1 MKVCRVSPIFSG
13 RSITKNFASN
23 RQQVNRGTIPNYD
36 MRFGAFTE
44 PPKGTGR
51 VTGQPA
57 LALKGLAVALLLCS
71 FIVSA
76 HSQAGQGGA
85 TAASPQNGA
94 PAAGAAPPG
103 GGNLLQQLDLSP
115 EQRTQIRT
123 IREQNKDELNAAT
136 RRLRQAQR
144 ALDDAVYDDNA
155 NETLVEE
162 RAREVAA
169 AQAEV
174 VRRRALTELQINR
187 VLTPTQLSKFRA
199 LRRAASLEQQAQ
211 RKRQQEANLL
221 RQRQQQLDRL
231 NQTTNAPPAN
241 SPKSGPAVKQGE
253 KARERRQMV
262 PRVKPPAPLP

>member
-1 MKVCRVSPIFSG
+1 
-13 RSITKNFASN
+13 
-23 RQQVNRGTIPNYD
+23 

-44 PPKGTGR
+44 PLRDIRK

-57 LALKGLAVALLLCS
+57 LTLKGLAVALLLCS
-71 FIVSA
+71 FIVPA
-76 HSQAGQGGA
+76 RSQAGQGGEGR
-85 TAASPQNGA
+85 ASPQNGA
-94 PAAGAAPPG
+94 PAAPPG

-115 EQRTQIRT
+115 EQRAQIRT

-155 NETLVEE
+155 NESLVEE

-187 VLTPTQLSKFRA
+187 VLTPAQLNKFRA
-199 LRRAASLEQQAQ
+199 LRRAAFLEQQAE

-231 NQTTNAPPAN
+231 NQNTNTPSTN
-241 SPKSGPAVKQGE
+241 GPKSGPAAKQGA
-253 KARERRQMV
+253 KPRERRQMA